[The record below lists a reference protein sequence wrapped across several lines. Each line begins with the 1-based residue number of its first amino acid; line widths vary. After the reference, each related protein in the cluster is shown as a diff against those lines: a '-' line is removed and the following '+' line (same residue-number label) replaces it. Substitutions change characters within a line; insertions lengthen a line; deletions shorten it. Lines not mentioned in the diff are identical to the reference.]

1 MCALS
6 ACISTTHLNHGDS
19 TVDKG
24 CRVFTRN
31 LVTALWHCSV
41 FSLFNLLPS
50 DSLNGVVTAETAASL
65 MTLFVSTYT
74 ELSVLKKDGQKND
87 S

>member
-1 MCALS
+1 MCAS
-6 ACISTTHLNHGDS
+6 IACISTTHLNQGDS

-41 FSLFNLLPS
+41 LSLFNRLPS
-50 DSLNGVVTAETAASL
+50 NSLNGVVRAETAASL

-74 ELSVLKKDGQKND
+74 ELSILEKHAQKND
-87 S
+87 